1 MSNLF
6 KSKKTET
13 QKTEIDPAVYANVL
27 SNIELANQLASVP
40 FTPYQGLLT
49 APFTQDY
56 MRGEQMTRA
65 IARERGF
72 VPELDLASRQVQAD
86 LGFQPERVFAPTTQ
100 QRFRAPT
107 AQAATVTPGTTVDA
121 VGAGQV
127 ATQFAPERVAAERIA
142 TQFGAPG
149 VASQFAAPTVG
160 VGVAG
165 GPAPVREIGAGRV
178 AAPTGPMMVGAERV
192 ATQFAAPTVGAGQV
206 GTRFAARD
214 VGGPGAT
221 PTVQGASV
229 LGEDLARYQNP
240 YQQAVIEA
248 GLADISRAEEQARA
262 GRSARATAARAFG
275 GSRAAIEEGIAA
287 GEAARERNRFVAE
300 QRARGFQEAAAMRE
314 SDVGRQQQAALA
326 NQQAA
331 QNVMQLA
338 QAGQISNQE
347 RDIRLQQ
354 LGLTA
359 EQANVDAQMRAELAN
374 QAAQQQAQQLGL
386 TAGQFNV
393 EQQVRTALANQQA
406 QQEAA
411 RLGLTAEQANQ
422 QAQLEAERANLQA
435 RLQGQQ
441 LGTQTGQFNVEQQLR
456 AELANQQAR
465 QEAQRLGLTAEQANQ
480 QAALEAQRLGLTA
493 GQANQEAA
501 MRAALANQQAAQT
514 GQQLGLQAGQFNV
527 QQAME
532 AARLNQA
539 ARLQAQQMT
548 QGQQQFNAQ
557 QLQQIALANQ
567 QARQRAQEMGM
578 TAEQFNA
585 ELAMRTG
592 VYNQNAA
599 QEAAQFRLGA
609 AAQLGDF
616 GRQALQNRYGAAAAM
631 TGLGTAQQN
640 LMQQYL
646 DRQYQEFAR
655 QQNYPLQQL
664 AIRQGAIAA
673 SPYNVTQTGT
683 VTSRPSY
690 WQMAGQIG
698 STIAGFSD
706 ETMKKNVSK
715 IKNPL
720 DKVNRLKGI
729 EFEWEDEYKDDVE
742 ENGQKPEGKNMSV
755 SAQDVEDEMPE
766 AVEYADNGKM
776 MVDFPRVVGLLT
788 EAVKELDAKV
798 EGKKRKGKK

>member
-1 MSNLF
+1 VSNLF

-27 SNIELANQLASVP
+27 ANIEMANQLASVP

-56 MRGEQMTRA
+56 MRGEAMTRA
-65 IARERGF
+65 IAAQGGF
-72 VPELDLASRQVQAD
+72 VPELDLASRQVQRD

-107 AQAATVTPGTTVDA
+107 AEAATVTPGTAVDTVT
-121 VGAGQV
+121 AGQV
-127 ATQFAPERVAAERIA
+127 ATQFAPERVAAERVA
-142 TQFGAPG
+142 TQFGAPT
-149 VASQFAAPTVG
+149 VSAPR
-160 VGVAG
+160 
-165 GPAPVREIGAGRV
+165 GPA
-178 AAPTGPMMVGAERV
+178 MVGAERV

-214 VGGPGAT
+214 ITAPGAA
-221 PTVQGASV
+221 PAVQGASV
-229 LGEDLARYQNP
+229 LGEDIARYQNP

-248 GLADISRAEEQARA
+248 GLADIGRAEEQARA

-347 RDIRLQQ
+347 RDLRLQQ

-359 EQANVDAQMRAELAN
+359 EQANVEAQMRADLAN
-374 QAAQQQAQQLGL
+374 QAARQEAQARGL
-386 TAGQFNV
+386 TAEQFNV
-393 EQQVRTALANQQA
+393 EQQARAALANQQA

-422 QAQLEAERANLQA
+422 QAAIEAR
-435 RLQGQQ
+435 
-441 LGTQTGQFNVEQQLR
+441 
-456 AELANQQAR
+456 
-465 QEAQRLGLTAEQANQ
+465 RLGLTAE
-480 QAALEAQRLGLTA
+480 
-493 GQANQEAA
+493 QANQEAA
-501 MRAALANQQAAQT
+501 MRAALANQQATQA
-514 GQQLGLQAGQFNV
+514 GQQLGAEAGRFNV
-527 QQAME
+527 QQALE

-539 ARLQAQQMT
+539 ARLQGQQMT

-557 QLQQIALANQ
+557 QMQQIALANQ

-585 ELAMRTG
+585 EQQMRAALA
-592 VYNQNAA
+592 NQGAG
-599 QEAAQFRLGA
+599 QQAAQFRLGA
-609 AAQLGDF
+609 ASQLGEF

-690 WQMAGQIG
+690 WQMAGQVAG
-698 STIAGFSD
+698 TVAGFSD
-706 ETMKKNVSK
+706 EAMKKNVSK

-729 EFEWEDEYKDDVE
+729 EFEWEDEYKGDVE
-742 ENGQKPEGKNMSV
+742 ENGQEPNGKSMSV

-766 AVEYADNGKM
+766 AVMRADNGKM
-776 MVDFPRVVGLLT
+776 MVDFPKVVGLLT

-798 EGKKRKGKK
+798 EGKKRRGKK

>member
-1 MSNLF
+1 VSNLF

-27 SNIELANQLASVP
+27 ANIEMANQLASVP

-56 MRGEQMTRA
+56 MRGEAMTRA
-65 IARERGF
+65 IAAQGGF
-72 VPELDLASRQVQAD
+72 VPELDLASRQVQRD

-107 AQAATVTPGTTVDA
+107 AEAATVTPGTAVDTVT
-121 VGAGQV
+121 AGQV
-127 ATQFAPERVAAERIA
+127 ATQFAPERVAAERVA
-142 TQFGAPG
+142 TQFGAPT
-149 VASQFAAPTVG
+149 VSAPR
-160 VGVAG
+160 
-165 GPAPVREIGAGRV
+165 GPA
-178 AAPTGPMMVGAERV
+178 MVGAERV

-214 VGGPGAT
+214 ITAPGAA
-221 PTVQGASV
+221 PAVQGASV
-229 LGEDLARYQNP
+229 LGEDIARYQNP

-248 GLADISRAEEQARA
+248 GLADTGRAEEQARA

-347 RDIRLQQ
+347 RDLRLQQ

-359 EQANVDAQMRAELAN
+359 EQANVEAQMRADLAN
-374 QAAQQQAQQLGL
+374 QAARQEAQARGL
-386 TAGQFNV
+386 TAEQFNV
-393 EQQVRTALANQQA
+393 EQQARAALANQQA

-422 QAQLEAERANLQA
+422 QAAIEAR
-435 RLQGQQ
+435 
-441 LGTQTGQFNVEQQLR
+441 
-456 AELANQQAR
+456 
-465 QEAQRLGLTAEQANQ
+465 RLGLTAE
-480 QAALEAQRLGLTA
+480 
-493 GQANQEAA
+493 QANQEAA
-501 MRAALANQQAAQT
+501 MRAALANQQATQA
-514 GQQLGLQAGQFNV
+514 GQQLGAEAGRFNV
-527 QQAME
+527 QQALE

-539 ARLQAQQMT
+539 ARLQGQQMT

-557 QLQQIALANQ
+557 QMQQIALANQ

-585 ELAMRTG
+585 EQQMRAALA
-592 VYNQNAA
+592 NQGAG
-599 QEAAQFRLGA
+599 QQAAQFRLGA
-609 AAQLGDF
+609 ASQLGEF

-690 WQMAGQIG
+690 WQMAGQVAG
-698 STIAGFSD
+698 TVAGFSD
-706 ETMKKNVSK
+706 EAMKKNVSK

-729 EFEWEDEYKDDVE
+729 EFEWEDEYKGDVE
-742 ENGQKPEGKNMSV
+742 ENGQEPNGKSMSV

-766 AVEYADNGKM
+766 AVMRADNGKM
-776 MVDFPRVVGLLT
+776 MVDFPKVVGLLT

-798 EGKKRKGKK
+798 EGKKRRGKK